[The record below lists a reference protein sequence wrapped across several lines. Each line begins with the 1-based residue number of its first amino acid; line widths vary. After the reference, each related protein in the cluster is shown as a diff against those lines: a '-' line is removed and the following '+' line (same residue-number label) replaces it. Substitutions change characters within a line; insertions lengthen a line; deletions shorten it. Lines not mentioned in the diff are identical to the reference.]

1 MCCALL
7 LIAHKREGL
16 LKMRSRIDYALGIV
30 EDRKVNCMEVIQGL
44 LQEHTY
50 TNLKLITLCCCRI
63 LVSQRNQSMILPVT

>member
-1 MCCALL
+1 MCLGLL

-30 EDRKVNCMEVIQGL
+30 EDRKVNCKVIQGL

-63 LVSQRNQSMILPVT
+63 LVSQRNQSMILPAT